1 MIIRRRHSEDIG
13 FQIAPM
19 IDITWILIIFFMVTM
34 HLVENEFAVEVALPI
49 ASSAEVP
56 PDLSGRVV
64 VNIDKGGNYF
74 VGNQPMTVVE
84 LTAHL
89 KQRMIQSP
97 PLKVYLRADAG
108 IPAQKTKE
116 FYRACAEATAVEVI
130 LASFRE
136 GND

>member
-1 MIIRRRHSEDIG
+1 MIIRRRHCEDIG

-34 HLVENEFAVEVALPI
+34 HLTENEFAVAVALPV
-49 ASSAEVP
+49 ASAAEIP
-56 PDLSGRVV
+56 PDLGGRVI
-64 VNIDKGGNYF
+64 VNIDRGGNYF
-74 VGNQPMTVVE
+74 VGNQAMTLAE
-84 LTAHL
+84 LTAYMKARL
-89 KQRMIQSP
+89 IQFP

-116 FYRACAEATAVEVI
+116 FYRACAEAGAVEVI

-136 GND
+136 SKN